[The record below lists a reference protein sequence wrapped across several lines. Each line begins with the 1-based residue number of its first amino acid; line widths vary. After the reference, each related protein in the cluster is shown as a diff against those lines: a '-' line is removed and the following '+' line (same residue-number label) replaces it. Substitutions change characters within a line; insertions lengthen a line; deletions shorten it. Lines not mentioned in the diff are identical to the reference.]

1 MDYSALSVDTFLF
14 LIDDDGLEKRARFI
28 DNHSCSLAGTKRKY
42 IVKKILGNGSSYL
55 LDELDYRKTTARLT
69 SG

>member
-1 MDYSALSVDTFLF
+1 MSESGCQLRDYED
-14 LIDDDGLEKRARFI
+14 
-28 DNHSCSLAGTKRKY
+28 

>member
-1 MDYSALSVDTFLF
+1 MGHLNVREWLPF
-14 LIDDDGLEKRARFI
+14 ENKE
-28 DNHSCSLAGTKRKY
+28 
-42 IVKKILGNGSSYL
+42 LGISSSYL